1 MKNKKL
7 NLIFFSPTGTTKKI
21 LNAIAD
27 GMNFQQTEQINLI
40 QKNNIKKQNF
50 TDKDWV
56 IIGVSVHSSR
66 IPLTVVSRL
75 QNFKANKTKVILVV
89 MYGNRH
95 FGDALL
101 ELKDLA
107 IELGFFPI
115 AAAVF
120 IGVHSFSSSKYP
132 IAVGRPN
139 SEDLKIAKDFGK
151 QIITNF
157 ESHKEIKVPGNY
169 PYKERS
175 EKLKVKPKID
185 LELCDRC
192 GLCREVCPVDA
203 ISIYK
208 DKIEIDENSCIYCNA
223 CVRICPLNALII
235 DDERIIGFA
244 KNLHEKCGTPQ
255 IPEIFL

>member
-1 MKNKKL
+1 MKNKKI
-7 NLIFFSPTGTTKKI
+7 NLIFFSPTGTTKQV
-21 LNAIAD
+21 LDSIAK
-27 GMNFQQTEQINLI
+27 GMNSQIVKQINLI
-40 QKNNIKKQNF
+40 KKDKITKQIF
-50 TDKDWV
+50 TDDELV
-56 IIGVSVHSSR
+56 MIGVPVHSSR

-89 MYGNRH
+89 VYGNRH

-107 IELGFFPI
+107 IELGFYPI
-115 AAAVF
+115 AATAF

-132 IAVGRPN
+132 IAEGRPN
-139 SEDLKIAKDFGK
+139 SKDLKLAMNFGER
-151 QIITNF
+151 IMTEF
-157 ESHKEIKVPGNY
+157 EENKEIKVPGNY

-175 EKLKVKPKID
+175 DKLKIKPKID

-192 GLCREVCPVDA
+192 GLCQNVCPVDA

-208 DKIEIDENSCIYCNA
+208 NKIEIDENHCIYCNA

-235 DDERIIGFA
+235 DDERIIGFS
-244 KNLHEKCGTPQ
+244 KSLHEKCGTLQ
-255 IPEIFL
+255 EPEIFL

>member
-7 NLIFFSPTGTTKKI
+7 NLIFFSPTGTTKKV
-21 LNAIAD
+21 LDAIAN
-27 GMNFQQTEQINLI
+27 GMNFQKTEQINLI
-40 QKNNIKKQNF
+40 NNNNINKQKF
-50 TDKDWV
+50 TDDEIV
-56 IIGVSVHSSR
+56 MIGVPVHSSR
-66 IPLTVVSRL
+66 IPFTVIDRL
-75 QNFKANKTKVILVV
+75 KNFGANNTKAVLVTV
-89 MYGNRH
+89 YGNRH

-115 AAAVF
+115 AAAAF

-132 IAVGRPN
+132 IAEGRPN
-139 SEDLKIAKDFGK
+139 AEDLKIAKDFGK
-151 QIITNF
+151 QIMTNF

-203 ISIYK
+203 ISIFE
-208 DKIEIDENSCIYCNA
+208 DRIDINENLCIYCHA
-223 CVRICPLNALII
+223 CVKICPQKARTI
-235 DDERIIGFA
+235 DDERIIGFG
-244 KNLHEKCGTPQ
+244 KNLYEKCGTPQ